1 MGKIPAH
8 CIMYVV
14 PIPILSKVIPRISES
29 DNSLLAKTIK
39 GVLYFKAQNIYNRIA
54 PYIVGKKVLDVGV
67 GIGGISS
74 YLKQKGFDVTGVD
87 VKNLTLIK
95 ESSPTIYNGE
105 TLPYNDNSFDTAVII
120 HVLHHCNDNI
130 KVLTEAKRVAK
141 RVIVVED
148 TYRNDLEKFVVSF
161 NDNFGNFEFY
171 QHHYLTTRQWKDV
184 IAKKGWN
191 LIHMETYTEF
201 TYVLYGRYTL
211 FVIE

>member
-1 MGKIPAH
+1 
-8 CIMYVV
+8 MYVV

>member
-1 MGKIPAH
+1 M
-8 CIMYVV
+8 
-14 PIPILSKVIPRISES
+14 
-29 DNSLLAKTIK
+29 LLAKTIK